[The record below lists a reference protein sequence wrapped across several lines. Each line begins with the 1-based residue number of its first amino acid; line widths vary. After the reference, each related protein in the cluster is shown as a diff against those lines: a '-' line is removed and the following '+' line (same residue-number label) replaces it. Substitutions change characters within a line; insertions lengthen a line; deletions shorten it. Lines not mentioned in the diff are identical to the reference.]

1 MLKRKSKKDKN
12 FKFKSLK
19 SYAWDRVIG
28 NNFKFRTVFDKN
40 EINYLSTE
48 FTFYNKL
55 FDEQDWEA
63 QITIRGFAVDGN
75 VNVEEI
81 CKKEEVITVSA
92 EDNIITYN
100 YGWGEEKHGS
110 FWNRGKYRWIASI
123 DNEEVGYCDFYVED
137 YDRVSNR
144 NNPYFDV
151 LTLRTYEAPNG
162 DIEESER
169 KYLKSFNL
177 KETRYIMGEICFSNK
192 IETEWLCELFFNFYD
207 DTGLLLGSSE
217 TMGLIS
223 PSEEVGEK
231 FTISAG
237 YGGEM
242 PGSWIED
249 NYRLEVVFM
258 DTTVAVIPFSVGD
271 KNIERISDY
280 EALLNEDV
288 LGFFNATYVSKNV
301 LNNDQTEINTNSSEE
316 NKEEKIAENEKS
328 ELEIDQ
334 KPLSEI
340 LAELD
345 ALIGLE
351 TIKTKVREYVD
362 YISFLQL
369 RKEKGINDD
378 EEISLHS
385 IFTGNPGTGKTT
397 VVKLLGNIFHSMGLL
412 SKGHVHSVDASDLIS
427 EFIRQTGKK
436 TTEAIE
442 KARGGILFIDE
453 AYMLFKKD
461 SSGDFGPEAIAEL
474 ITEMSDGKGD
484 LAIMVAGYPKEMD
497 EFIKSNPGLKSRFKH
512 HFHFNDYTP
521 EELLEIA
528 AFAAKQKNV
537 TLHKTASE
545 KLLKIITAAYRKRDR
560 TFGNARFVSALID
573 EAKMNMGIRIVNQ
586 FNPEKLDKK
595 TLSLVLANDIED
607 IDETTSAHKLK
618 LNIDTDLL
626 QTALN
631 ELNQLTGL
639 ENIKQEINELVRLTR
654 YYKEMDRD
662 VLKAF
667 SLHSIFTGN
676 PGTGKT
682 SVARII
688 GKIYKA
694 LGLLER
700 GHLIDADASA
710 LIAGFVGQSA
720 LKTKELVDK
729 AMGGVLFI
737 DEAYSMTNGHNN
749 EFGKQAVAALLKE
762 MEDRRGNFSLIVAGY
777 TNEMQQFI
785 QSNPGLDSRFDNKF
799 VFHDFNENEL
809 WKIAKA
815 MFQQKNLVVDEE
827 SEKHLKIYIHHLY
840 ENRNRF
846 FGNARS
852 IRKIV
857 EKTVRNQ
864 ELRMADLPKAQRTE
878 SAISS
883 VILADVKE
891 FVYTKTPHKP
901 TLGFKTARE

>member
-1 MLKRKSKKDKN
+1 MLNRKSKKDKN

-28 NNFKFRTVFDKN
+28 NNFKFRTVFDKS

-63 QITIRGFAVDGN
+63 KIAIRGFAVDGN
-75 VNVEEI
+75 VNVKEI
-81 CKKEEVITVSA
+81 CRKEEVITVSA
-92 EDNIITYN
+92 EDNIVTYN
-100 YGWGEEKHGS
+100 FGWGEEKHGG
-110 FWNRGKYRWIASI
+110 FWIRGKYRWVASI
-123 DNEEVGYCDFYVED
+123 DEEEVGYCVFYVED
-137 YDRVSNR
+137 YNRVTNS
-144 NNPYFDV
+144 NNPYFEV

-169 KYLKSFNL
+169 KYLKSFDI
-177 KETRYIMGEICFSNK
+177 KETRYVMGEICFSNK

-207 DTGLLLGSSE
+207 DTGLLVGTSE
-217 TMGLIS
+217 TMGLIT
-223 PSEEVGEK
+223 PNKDVGER
-231 FTISAG
+231 FTITAG
-237 YGGEM
+237 YGGEA

-258 DTTVAVIPFSVGD
+258 DTTVAVIPFSVGH

-288 LGFFNATYVSKNV
+288 LGFFNATYVSKNA
-301 LNNDQTEINTNSSEE
+301 LNNDQTEINTNSSEKS
-316 NKEEKIAENEKS
+316 NEEKTEKYEKS
-328 ELEIDQ
+328 EKEIDK

-345 ALIGLE
+345 ALVGLE

-369 RKEKGINDD
+369 RKENGIDDD

-397 VVKLLGNIFHSMGLL
+397 VVKLLGNIFNAMGLL

-512 HFHFNDYTP
+512 HFHFDDYTP
-521 EELLEIA
+521 EELLKIA

-560 TFGNARFVSALID
+560 TFGNARFVYALID
-573 EAKMNMGIRIVNQ
+573 EAKMNMGIRIVNH
-586 FNPEKLDKK
+586 FEPEKLDKK
-595 TLSLVLANDIED
+595 KLSLVLAEDIED
-607 IDETTSAHKLK
+607 INETASANKLN
-618 LNIDTDLL
+618 LNIDNDLL
-626 QTALN
+626 QTTLE
-631 ELNQLTGL
+631 ELNHLTGL

-662 VLKAF
+662 ILKAF

-700 GHLIDADASA
+700 GHLIDADASS
-710 LIAGFVGQSA
+710 LIAGYVGQSA

-729 AMGGVLFI
+729 AIGGILFI

-749 EFGKQAVAALLKE
+749 EFGNQAIAALIKE
-762 MEDRRGNFSLIVAGY
+762 MEDRRGSFSLIVAGY
-777 TNEMQQFI
+777 TDEMQQFI
-785 QSNPGLDSRFDNKF
+785 KSNPGLDSRFDNKF

-809 WKIAKA
+809 WNIAET
-815 MFQQKNLVVDEE
+815 MFKQKSLVVDEE
-827 SEKHLKIYIHHLY
+827 GEKHLKIYIHQLY

-857 EKTVRNQ
+857 EKVVRNQ
-864 ELRMADLPKAQRTE
+864 ELRMADLPKSQRTQ
-878 SAISS
+878 SAIST
-883 VILADVKE
+883 VILNDVKE
-891 FVYTKTPHKP
+891 FVFTKTQQKP
-901 TLGFKTARE
+901 SLGFKIS